1 MSKIILLSLSTP
13 TRENFRAAS
22 ALPYHLMLGARE
34 ALGEENATFE
44 VYSFDI
50 NEVPEEKIVETER
63 ALGCKI
69 HLLKRPR
76 WQNMMSRLHL
86 LPLRVLL
93 RRPLMSYC
101 RIPARVVSEIRDAK
115 PDAVWIYG
123 EELMGLAGLF
133 GEMPCTLT
141 MPDCEAM
148 YYHRL
153 LRMRFATRTL
163 GQIFRYA
170 FAYWQYRS
178 MERDFFS
185 PAVRYHFV
193 GKADYEFFCEINPGA
208 NAVFLPHPLY
218 SASSLEKGSPRKF
231 HSPIRLLI
239 AGRYDIYQREAVD
252 EAVAA
257 MVAEGR
263 DDLRASFAVTFLG
276 KGWNGPAWQ
285 LREAGWTVDVKT
297 WVEDYAEELRQ
308 HDVELALVSVGT
320 GTKGKV
326 LDAFAAGLLVVGT
339 PFALENI
346 AVGDACIRVNHGAEC
361 TGALRQIV
369 ADTAKYESMAAAGRS
384 LVCQNHS
391 RERIAEMLMQRN

>member
-34 ALGEENATFE
+34 AVGEEGAAFE

-50 NEVPEEKIVETER
+50 NEVPGEKIAETER
-63 ALGCKI
+63 ELGCKI
-69 HLLKRPR
+69 HLLPRPK
-76 WQNMMSRLHL
+76 WQSLMFRLHL

-101 RIPARVVSEIRDAK
+101 RIPARVVSEIRFAK

-133 GEMPCTLT
+133 GGTPCTLT

-153 LRMRFATRTL
+153 LRKRFATRTFW
-163 GQIFRYA
+163 QILRYA
-170 FAYWQYRS
+170 YAYWQYRA
-178 MERDFFS
+178 MERDFFNT
-185 PAVRYHFV
+185 AVRYHFV
-193 GKADYEFFCEINPGA
+193 GKADCEFFREINPRA

-218 SASSLEKGSPRKF
+218 SASGKQGDANSRKF

-239 AGRYDIYQREAVD
+239 AGRHDIYQREAAD

-257 MVAEGR
+257 MAAGECA
-263 DDLRASFAVTFLG
+263 DLRAGFAVTFLG
-276 KGWNGPAWQ
+276 KGWEGPAGR
-285 LREAGWTVDVKT
+285 LREAGWAAEVKAWVD
-297 WVEDYAEELRQ
+297 DYAEELRQ

-346 AVGDACIRVNHGAEC
+346 AVGDACIRVSSGAEC
-361 TGALRQIV
+361 ISALRQILS
-369 ADTAKYESMAAAGRS
+369 DTARYESMAAEGCS
-384 LVCQNHS
+384 LVCQKHS
-391 RERIAEMLMQRN
+391 REYIAKMLLQ